1 MGSSRK
7 RKKKGIYLSR
17 DKRSAYDHKKHKLE
31 MNEKCKQHA
40 YVFDKSTDTA
50 PSLNQSSTSEY
61 EYNEISD
68 GGVEDEMEIL
78 MNIDGNVDESSIRCE
93 EICSNELRN
102 YANVDILK
110 EKHSNLD
117 GDTETLEKD
126 TNKSM
131 GERLYDSNESDNNE
145 NELEISDEEVS
156 ILRAWLDEKHGSLTL
171 GQNFLKWG
179 V

>member
-1 MGSSRK
+1 
-7 RKKKGIYLSR
+7 
-17 DKRSAYDHKKHKLE
+17 
-31 MNEKCKQHA
+31 MN
-40 YVFDKSTDTA
+40 
-50 PSLNQSSTSEY
+50 
-61 EYNEISD
+61 
-68 GGVEDEMEIL
+68 M
-78 MNIDGNVDESSIRCE
+78 DGNVDESSIRCE
-93 EICSNELRN
+93 GICSNELRN

-145 NELEISDEEVS
+145 KELEISDEEVS
-156 ILRAWLDEKHGSLTL
+156 ILRAWLDEKHGSLAL